1 MANISWKRGIS
12 GQFSDAQDW
21 SSNSVPTPNDNV
33 AINARGTYTVTVSA
47 NETIR
52 SLTTISTA
60 TLAITGGHRL
70 TVTNGTTGA
79 GASAGTISIADSGAL
94 ETGGTFQN
102 TGKINLNSTGHATDF
117 VIASNT
123 LLTGDGVVQLS
134 DNSHNVIEGLPS
146 RFRFPSSLSCS
157 QPRSPMWAIPSK
169 DPARSALILCWI
181 TRQRSSVTASMPA

>member
-1 MANISWKRGIS
+1 MANISWKRGII

-134 DNSHNVIEGLPS
+134 DNSQCH
-146 RFRFPSSLSCS
+146 RRA
-157 QPRSPMWAIPSK
+157 AIPIPVSLLLFPVRNHAHQCGQYHRRIRH
-169 DPARSALILCWI
+169 DRP
-181 TRQRSSVTASMPA
+181 